1 MQRPTGENLFIHA
14 KKLLDLLL
22 DLGQKEALFIKIG
35 SRILDLW
42 HGENLRAQLLQNVK
56 LQIIG

>member
-42 HGENLRAQLLQNVK
+42 HGENLRAQLAQNIK
-56 LQIIG
+56 L